1 MSKLAFLFPGQGSQ
15 VVGMG
20 KDFYDKYDIAK
31 KLFKE
36 ADEALGYSIMD
47 MCFNGPAEDL
57 KLTANTQPAILT
69 MSVICNELLKENGIA
84 PEIVGGHS
92 LGEYSALVAAGS
104 LKFADAVYLVHKRGM
119 YMQEAVPVGEG
130 GMAAVIGLDRD
141 KIVEICEEVSA
152 STALVQAVNFN
163 CPGQIVI
170 AGTAKGV
177 EKASEEMTKTGAKKC
192 VILPV
197 SAPFHSKLME
207 PAAEKLAVELDKVVV
222 SDATIPVV
230 TNVTAE
236 ALTKAE
242 DIKVSLV
249 KQAASPVKWEDCIA
263 TMKDFG
269 ADTYVEVGPGKV
281 LCGFNKRIDRKLKSL
296 NVENIESLEKLLTI
310 SRRFDNMLLDGKVAL
325 VTGASRGIG
334 RAVAIE
340 LAKEGA
346 TVAINYAGNV
356 AAAEEVKNI
365 ITDMGGKAM
374 IVQADVSD
382 EQAASEMVEKVIAEF
397 GQIDI
402 LVNNAGITRDGLFI
416 RMKSQD
422 WNAVINT
429 NLTGIFNCTKVAAK
443 YMMKKRS
450 GKIINM
456 TSVSGIMGN
465 IGQTNYSAAKA
476 GVIGFTKSLAREM
489 ASRGITVNAVAPGFI
504 ATDMTAAM
512 PEKAQAQ
519 VVGSIPLGKMGQ
531 PEDIAN
537 AVVFLASDKASY
549 ITGQVVNVDGG
560 MVM

>member
-1 MSKLAFLFPGQGSQ
+1 
-15 VVGMG
+15 
-20 KDFYDKYDIAK
+20 
-31 KLFKE
+31 
-36 ADEALGYSIMD
+36 
-47 MCFNGPAEDL
+47 
-57 KLTANTQPAILT
+57 
-69 MSVICNELLKENGIA
+69 
-84 PEIVGGHS
+84 
-92 LGEYSALVAAGS
+92 
-104 LKFADAVYLVHKRGM
+104 
-119 YMQEAVPVGEG
+119 
-130 GMAAVIGLDRD
+130 
-141 KIVEICEEVSA
+141 
-152 STALVQAVNFN
+152 
-163 CPGQIVI
+163 
-170 AGTAKGV
+170 
-177 EKASEEMTKTGAKKC
+177 
-192 VILPV
+192 
-197 SAPFHSKLME
+197 
-207 PAAEKLAVELDKVVV
+207 
-222 SDATIPVV
+222 
-230 TNVTAE
+230 
-236 ALTKAE
+236 
-242 DIKVSLV
+242 
-249 KQAASPVKWEDCIA
+249 
-263 TMKDFG
+263 
-269 ADTYVEVGPGKV
+269 
-281 LCGFNKRIDRKLKSL
+281 
-296 NVENIESLEKLLTI
+296 
-310 SRRFDNMLLDGKVAL
+310 MLLDGKVAL

-365 ITDMGGKAM
+365 ITD

-456 TSVSGIMGN
+456 TSVSGVMGN

>member
-1 MSKLAFLFPGQGSQ
+1 
-15 VVGMG
+15 
-20 KDFYDKYDIAK
+20 
-31 KLFKE
+31 
-36 ADEALGYSIMD
+36 
-47 MCFNGPAEDL
+47 
-57 KLTANTQPAILT
+57 
-69 MSVICNELLKENGIA
+69 
-84 PEIVGGHS
+84 
-92 LGEYSALVAAGS
+92 
-104 LKFADAVYLVHKRGM
+104 
-119 YMQEAVPVGEG
+119 
-130 GMAAVIGLDRD
+130 
-141 KIVEICEEVSA
+141 
-152 STALVQAVNFN
+152 
-163 CPGQIVI
+163 
-170 AGTAKGV
+170 
-177 EKASEEMTKTGAKKC
+177 
-192 VILPV
+192 
-197 SAPFHSKLME
+197 
-207 PAAEKLAVELDKVVV
+207 
-222 SDATIPVV
+222 
-230 TNVTAE
+230 
-236 ALTKAE
+236 
-242 DIKVSLV
+242 
-249 KQAASPVKWEDCIA
+249 
-263 TMKDFG
+263 
-269 ADTYVEVGPGKV
+269 
-281 LCGFNKRIDRKLKSL
+281 
-296 NVENIESLEKLLTI
+296 
-310 SRRFDNMLLDGKVAL
+310 MLLDGKVAL

-489 ASRGITVNAVAPGFI
+489 ASFI

>member
-1 MSKLAFLFPGQGSQ
+1 
-15 VVGMG
+15 
-20 KDFYDKYDIAK
+20 
-31 KLFKE
+31 
-36 ADEALGYSIMD
+36 
-47 MCFNGPAEDL
+47 
-57 KLTANTQPAILT
+57 
-69 MSVICNELLKENGIA
+69 
-84 PEIVGGHS
+84 
-92 LGEYSALVAAGS
+92 
-104 LKFADAVYLVHKRGM
+104 
-119 YMQEAVPVGEG
+119 
-130 GMAAVIGLDRD
+130 
-141 KIVEICEEVSA
+141 
-152 STALVQAVNFN
+152 
-163 CPGQIVI
+163 
-170 AGTAKGV
+170 
-177 EKASEEMTKTGAKKC
+177 
-192 VILPV
+192 
-197 SAPFHSKLME
+197 
-207 PAAEKLAVELDKVVV
+207 
-222 SDATIPVV
+222 
-230 TNVTAE
+230 
-236 ALTKAE
+236 
-242 DIKVSLV
+242 
-249 KQAASPVKWEDCIA
+249 
-263 TMKDFG
+263 
-269 ADTYVEVGPGKV
+269 
-281 LCGFNKRIDRKLKSL
+281 
-296 NVENIESLEKLLTI
+296 
-310 SRRFDNMLLDGKVAL
+310 MLLDGKVAL

-356 AAAEEVKNI
+356 VAAEEVKNI

-422 WNAVINT
+422 WNAVIN
-429 NLTGIFNCTKVAAK
+429 TKVAAK

>member
-1 MSKLAFLFPGQGSQ
+1 
-15 VVGMG
+15 
-20 KDFYDKYDIAK
+20 
-31 KLFKE
+31 
-36 ADEALGYSIMD
+36 
-47 MCFNGPAEDL
+47 
-57 KLTANTQPAILT
+57 
-69 MSVICNELLKENGIA
+69 
-84 PEIVGGHS
+84 
-92 LGEYSALVAAGS
+92 
-104 LKFADAVYLVHKRGM
+104 
-119 YMQEAVPVGEG
+119 
-130 GMAAVIGLDRD
+130 
-141 KIVEICEEVSA
+141 
-152 STALVQAVNFN
+152 
-163 CPGQIVI
+163 
-170 AGTAKGV
+170 
-177 EKASEEMTKTGAKKC
+177 
-192 VILPV
+192 
-197 SAPFHSKLME
+197 
-207 PAAEKLAVELDKVVV
+207 
-222 SDATIPVV
+222 
-230 TNVTAE
+230 
-236 ALTKAE
+236 
-242 DIKVSLV
+242 
-249 KQAASPVKWEDCIA
+249 
-263 TMKDFG
+263 
-269 ADTYVEVGPGKV
+269 
-281 LCGFNKRIDRKLKSL
+281 
-296 NVENIESLEKLLTI
+296 
-310 SRRFDNMLLDGKVAL
+310 MLLDGKVAL

-489 ASRGITVNAVAPGFI
+489 
-504 ATDMTAAM
+504 TAAM

>member
-1 MSKLAFLFPGQGSQ
+1 
-15 VVGMG
+15 
-20 KDFYDKYDIAK
+20 
-31 KLFKE
+31 
-36 ADEALGYSIMD
+36 
-47 MCFNGPAEDL
+47 
-57 KLTANTQPAILT
+57 
-69 MSVICNELLKENGIA
+69 
-84 PEIVGGHS
+84 
-92 LGEYSALVAAGS
+92 
-104 LKFADAVYLVHKRGM
+104 
-119 YMQEAVPVGEG
+119 
-130 GMAAVIGLDRD
+130 
-141 KIVEICEEVSA
+141 
-152 STALVQAVNFN
+152 
-163 CPGQIVI
+163 
-170 AGTAKGV
+170 
-177 EKASEEMTKTGAKKC
+177 
-192 VILPV
+192 
-197 SAPFHSKLME
+197 
-207 PAAEKLAVELDKVVV
+207 
-222 SDATIPVV
+222 
-230 TNVTAE
+230 
-236 ALTKAE
+236 
-242 DIKVSLV
+242 
-249 KQAASPVKWEDCIA
+249 
-263 TMKDFG
+263 
-269 ADTYVEVGPGKV
+269 
-281 LCGFNKRIDRKLKSL
+281 
-296 NVENIESLEKLLTI
+296 
-310 SRRFDNMLLDGKVAL
+310 MLLDGKVAL

-374 IVQADVSD
+374 IVQ
-382 EQAASEMVEKVIAEF
+382 VEKVIAEF

-456 TSVSGIMGN
+456 TSVSGILGN

>member
-1 MSKLAFLFPGQGSQ
+1 
-15 VVGMG
+15 
-20 KDFYDKYDIAK
+20 
-31 KLFKE
+31 
-36 ADEALGYSIMD
+36 
-47 MCFNGPAEDL
+47 
-57 KLTANTQPAILT
+57 
-69 MSVICNELLKENGIA
+69 
-84 PEIVGGHS
+84 
-92 LGEYSALVAAGS
+92 
-104 LKFADAVYLVHKRGM
+104 
-119 YMQEAVPVGEG
+119 
-130 GMAAVIGLDRD
+130 
-141 KIVEICEEVSA
+141 
-152 STALVQAVNFN
+152 
-163 CPGQIVI
+163 
-170 AGTAKGV
+170 
-177 EKASEEMTKTGAKKC
+177 
-192 VILPV
+192 
-197 SAPFHSKLME
+197 
-207 PAAEKLAVELDKVVV
+207 
-222 SDATIPVV
+222 
-230 TNVTAE
+230 
-236 ALTKAE
+236 
-242 DIKVSLV
+242 
-249 KQAASPVKWEDCIA
+249 
-263 TMKDFG
+263 
-269 ADTYVEVGPGKV
+269 
-281 LCGFNKRIDRKLKSL
+281 
-296 NVENIESLEKLLTI
+296 
-310 SRRFDNMLLDGKVAL
+310 MLLDGKVAL

-476 GVIGFTKSLAREM
+476 GVIGFTKAVAKE
-489 ASRGITVNAVAPGFI
+489 VAPGFI

>member
-1 MSKLAFLFPGQGSQ
+1 MNTKLTKKDTSIYEIEAKVEKEAWKEAQEKALKKLAQKVTIKGFRQG
-15 VVGMG
+15 
-20 KDFYDKYDIAK
+20 K
-31 KLFKE
+31 
-36 ADEALGYSIMD
+36 
-47 MCFNGPAEDL
+47 
-57 KLTANTQPAILT
+57 
-69 MSVICNELLKENGIA
+69 A
-84 PEIVGGHS
+84 P
-92 LGEYSALVAAGS
+92 
-104 LKFADAVYLVHKRGM
+104 
-119 YMQEAVPVGEG
+119 
-130 GMAAVIGLDRD
+130 
-141 KIVEICEEVSA
+141 
-152 STALVQAVNFN
+152 
-163 CPGQIVI
+163 
-170 AGTAKGV
+170 
-177 EKASEEMTKTGAKKC
+177 
-192 VILPV
+192 
-197 SAPFHSKLME
+197 
-207 PAAEKLAVELDKVVV
+207 
-222 SDATIPVV
+222 
-230 TNVTAE
+230 
-236 ALTKAE
+236 
-242 DIKVSLV
+242 
-249 KQAASPVKWEDCIA
+249 
-263 TMKDFG
+263 
-269 ADTYVEVGPGKV
+269 
-281 LCGFNKRIDRKLKSL
+281 
-296 NVENIESLEKLLTI
+296 
-310 SRRFDNMLLDGKVAL
+310 
-325 VTGASRGIG
+325 
-334 RAVAIE
+334 IE

>member
-177 EKASEEMTKTGAKKC
+177 EKASEEMTKAGAKKC